1 MRGERDF
8 RGVEAVLP
16 SMIRHPARLL
26 GLENKT
32 GSLEVGKAA
41 DLVVLSENIFD
52 VGVEEI
58 GG

>member
-1 MRGERDF
+1 
-8 RGVEAVLP
+8 VLP